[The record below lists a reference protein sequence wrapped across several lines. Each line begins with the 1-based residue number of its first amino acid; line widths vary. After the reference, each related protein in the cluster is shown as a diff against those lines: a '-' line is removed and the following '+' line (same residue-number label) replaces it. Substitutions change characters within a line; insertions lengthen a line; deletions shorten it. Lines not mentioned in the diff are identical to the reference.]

1 MDRMKLA
8 DAHVHLDLLAEV
20 DRALAEARSAGVET
34 VVGVS
39 MGFSSICATLDLAER
54 YPGFVLP
61 AVGLHPWQIDRED
74 SEKALE
80 KVARSLDRAVA
91 VGEIGLDYAIRTRKP
106 VQKEAFRRQLGMAA
120 ERGLP
125 VVVHCRHSHA
135 STLEL
140 LKEFRIRRAVF
151 HWYSGPLDVL
161 EALLAE
167 GYLISVTPAVETS
180 PKHRQ
185 AVQATPLD
193 RLLLETDSPV
203 TYQGSEA
210 APADVVRVCREV
222 ARLKHVDPEEAAL
235 RTTQT
240 LRDFL
245 RPARDEDGLNRP

>member
-1 MDRMKLA
+1 MKVA

-20 DRALAEARSAGVET
+20 DRALEEARSAGVET

-39 MGFSSICATLDLAER
+39 MGVSSICVTLELAER

-61 AVGLHPWQIDRED
+61 AIGLHPWQIDRED
-74 SEKALE
+74 TEKALE
-80 KVARSLDRAVA
+80 KVASSLDRAVA
-91 VGEIGLDYAIRTRKP
+91 IGEIGLDYGIRTRKQ
-106 VQKEAFRRQLGMAA
+106 VQKEVFRRQLGMAA
-120 ERGLP
+120 EQGLP

-135 STLEL
+135 GTLEL

-180 PKHRQ
+180 PKHRE
-185 AVQATPLD
+185 AVAATPLD
-193 RLLLETDSPV
+193 KLLLETDSPV
-203 TYQGSEA
+203 AYQGREA

-222 ARLKHVDPEEAAL
+222 SRLKHVDPEEAAL
-235 RTTQT
+235 RTSQT
-240 LRDFL
+240 LRYFL
-245 RPARDEDGLNRP
+245 RHARDEEGLNRP

>member
-1 MDRMKLA
+1 VDRMKLA
-8 DAHVHLDLLAEV
+8 DAHVHLDLLSRV
-20 DRALAEARSAGVET
+20 DQALEEARSTGVEM

-39 MGFSSICATLDLAER
+39 MGLSSICVTLELAER

-61 AVGLHPWQIDRED
+61 AVGLHPWQIERED

-80 KVARSLDRAVA
+80 KVANCLDRAVA
-91 VGEIGLDYAIRTRKP
+91 IGEIGLDYGIRTRKA
-106 VQKEAFRRQLGMAA
+106 VQKEVFRRQLGMAA

-135 STLEL
+135 RTLEL
-140 LKEFRIRRAVF
+140 LKEYRIKRAVF
-151 HWYSGPLDVL
+151 HWYSGPRDVL

-180 PKHRQ
+180 PKHRE

-203 TYQGSEA
+203 AYQGREA

-222 ARLKHVDPEEAAL
+222 ARLKEVDPEEAAL
-235 RTTQT
+235 RTTQA
-240 LRDFL
+240 LRAFL
-245 RPARDEDGLNRP
+245 LPAQEEHGLEKP